1 MKQTTFESPKMFAPP
16 ILKPISVIGKGSGSS
31 INQFTS
37 NPDWLNGDEANSMNV
52 FHQKSY
58 PFKAPNKPATTATNN
73 LSLFSSFDKL
83 ENNSQPKTH
92 QVKIPVSAKKQPIQ
106 IRYEEDY
113 NNNIYIPPM
122 LMEE

>member
-1 MKQTTFESPKMFAPP
+1 MKQTIFESPKMFAPP
-16 ILKPISVIGKGSGSS
+16 ILKPISAIGKGVGSS
-31 INQFTS
+31 HNPFTP
-37 NPDWLNGDEANSMNV
+37 NPDWLDGDEANSMNV
-52 FHQKSY
+52 FHQKPY

-73 LSLFSSFDKL
+73 SSLFSSFDKL
-83 ENNSQPKTH
+83 ENNSLARTH
-92 QVKIPVSAKKQPIQ
+92 QVKMPVSAKKQPIQ